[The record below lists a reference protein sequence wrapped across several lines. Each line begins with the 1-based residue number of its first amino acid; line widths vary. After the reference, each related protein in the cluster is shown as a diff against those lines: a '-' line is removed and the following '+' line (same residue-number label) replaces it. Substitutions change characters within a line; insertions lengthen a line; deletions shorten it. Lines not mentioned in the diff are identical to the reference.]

1 MMREAGGLTISSSA
15 TSGADGGG
23 GSGDVGGRRGGSSP
37 SSSRSEDETSST
49 SFDKSVSPSP
59 AFFGSETFG
68 KMRYV
73 CWGFVTVGMWELLCG
88 LLEVARVE
96 RVVSGCVF
104 ENVGGLGRD
113 GSVEECWFDYLDPM
127 SERGVESDGDEP

>member
-1 MMREAGGLTISSSA
+1 MMREAGGSTISSSA
-15 TSGADGGG
+15 TSGAG

-37 SSSRSEDETSST
+37 PSSRSEDETSST

-73 CWGFVTVGMWELLCG
+73 CWDFVTIGMWEWLCG

-104 ENVGGLGRD
+104 ENVGGW
-113 GSVEECWFDYLDPM
+113 VEM
-127 SERGVESDGDEP
+127 GV